1 MFTGSLVKPK
11 DNSGIKLAR
20 VLRVYKRQHNI
31 YVGDV
36 LLVSARV
43 VRLRR
48 VKHVITRKK
57 KITKIVKGQKM
68 KALLVFTSHPF
79 KRNGLRL
86 KGNLNSV
93 VIIRKNFFYEL
104 VGSRLRTPVFLEV
117 RKFKLAKLF
126 VLAYSVV

>member
-1 MFTGSLVKPK
+1 MFTGSFIKPK

-20 VLRVYKRQHNI
+20 VLRVYKRQNKLQ
-31 YVGDV
+31 VGDV

-43 VRLRR
+43 VRLRK

-68 KALLVFTSHPF
+68 KALLVFTSHMLI
-79 KRNGLRL
+79 RNSILVR
-86 KGNLNSV
+86 GNTNSI

-104 VGSRLRTPVFLEV
+104 VGSRLRTPIFLEV
-117 RKFKLAKLF
+117 RKFKLSKLF
-126 VLAYSVV
+126 ILAYSII